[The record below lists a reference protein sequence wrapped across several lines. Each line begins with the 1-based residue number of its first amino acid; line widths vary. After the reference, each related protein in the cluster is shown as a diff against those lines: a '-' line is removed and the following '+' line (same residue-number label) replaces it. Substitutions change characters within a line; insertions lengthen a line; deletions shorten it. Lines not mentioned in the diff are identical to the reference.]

1 MIDVNQLKNTRFYQE
16 ALEQG
21 RQQMKFEMVP
31 RLLERNFSIKEIAE
45 ILELDVE
52 SVTEVARQ
60 FL

>member
-1 MIDVNQLKNTRFYQE
+1 MIDLNQLKHTRFYQE

-31 RLLERNFSIKEIAE
+31 RLLERDFSLQEIAE

-52 SVTEVARQ
+52 TVREVARQ
-60 FL
+60 F